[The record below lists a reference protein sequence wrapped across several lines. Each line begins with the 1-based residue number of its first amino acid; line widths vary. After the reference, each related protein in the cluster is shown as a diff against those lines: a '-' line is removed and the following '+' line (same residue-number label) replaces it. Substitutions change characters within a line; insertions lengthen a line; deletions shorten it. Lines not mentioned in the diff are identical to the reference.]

1 MPEQTLLQIARARRV
16 AALASINLEQTN
28 LFATAEARLPQQRS
42 GRRVAFFA
50 SSRNAAPEP
59 TPRLRV
65 VGGQQRI
72 AA

>member
-1 MPEQTLLQIARARRV
+1 MSELTLLQIARARRI
-16 AALASINLEQTN
+16 AALAAINLEQTN
-28 LFATAEARLPQQRS
+28 LFATADARLPRQRS
-42 GRRVAFFA
+42 GRRVALFT